1 MGEDEIVRLFNVKIK
16 LERKQYK
23 KRVLQL
29 EDVMSYGMVYIV
41 TKDYEFVDAFETEE
55 EAEWYKDAK
64 ATEALQRALEELG
77 INDPTEKDIEDAS
90 IQAGFDRDC
99 YEIECID
106 ISGLSEEE
114 EIYLADGD
122 NLEVREIL
130 DALKKQKNSQED
142 KSLEEDIDDYLLR
155 NVKGYMNN

>member
-1 MGEDEIVRLFNVKIK
+1 MGEDEIVRLFNAKIK

-77 INDPTEKDIEDAS
+77 IDDPTVSDE
-90 IQAGFDRDC
+90 
-99 YEIECID
+99 
-106 ISGLSEEE
+106 
-114 EIYLADGD
+114 
-122 NLEVREIL
+122 
-130 DALKKQKNSQED
+130 
-142 KSLEEDIDDYLLR
+142 
-155 NVKGYMNN
+155 